1 MVAFL
6 RPHGPLPPS
15 AEAMVMEDPHLSI
28 KKCLPDEKST
38 ADPSRPPPWP
48 VLAWHSSCATL
59 RHYRKIPLRRAKGFG
74 ALATVQAIKDGRC
87 GISLVAN
94 GTNERH
100 ARVAGVMSPVGARDF
115 WWAIQDLNL

>member
-1 MVAFL
+1 MGVAL
-6 RPHGPLPPS
+6 VG
-15 AEAMVMEDPHLSI
+15 VD
-28 KKCLPDEKST
+28 
-38 ADPSRPPPWP
+38 
-48 VLAWHSSCATL
+48 LAARHPAHSPQNS
-59 RHYRKIPLRRAKGFG
+59 LRRAKGFG

-100 ARVAGVMSPVGARDF
+100 AMVLGVLSTVGARDF